1 MSTMTKTVSNQTAKE
16 NKSAKRSKSV
26 RMMVQIAMLS
36 AVAGV
41 LMLFEFP
48 LPFIAPSFYELDF
61 SEVPVLIGA
70 FAMGPAAGA
79 MIELIKILLNFVMNG
94 TITAGVGELANFLM
108 GCAFVVPAGLIYRA
122 KKDKKHALR
131 GMIVGTISMALVS
144 AVLNSMV
151 LLPAYGKAYGMP
163 IDTFV
168 AMGSAIIPA
177 IDSLF
182 TFCLFSVVPFNLLK
196 GIVVS
201 ALTFVLYKRISRL
214 LKGN

>member
-1 MSTMTKTVSNQTAKE
+1 MI
-16 NKSAKRSKSV
+16 
-26 RMMVQIAMLS
+26 QIAMLS

-48 LPFIAPSFYELDF
+48 LPFLAPSFYELDF

-70 FAMGPAAGA
+70 FAIGPAAGA
-79 MIELIKILLNFVMNG
+79 TIELIKILLNFVMNG
-94 TITAGVGELANFLM
+94 TMTAGVGEIANFLM
-108 GCAFVVPAGLIYRA
+108 GCAFVVPAGLIYRR
-122 KKDKKHALR
+122 KKDKKHALA
-131 GMIVGTISMALVS
+131 GMFIGTLSMALAS
-144 AVLNSMV
+144 AFLNSMV
-151 LLPAYGKAYGMP
+151 LLPAYGKAFGMP
-163 IDTFV
+163 IDAFV
-168 AMGSAIIPA
+168 AMGSEIIPV

-201 ALTFVLYKRISRL
+201 ALTFVLYKRISCL